1 MLGGDRVV
9 RAVLFDL
16 DGTLTD
22 PKEGITRCMQYALEK
37 LERPAP
43 TADALVAY
51 IGPPLQHTFAQLL
64 GSDERTQIDQAV
76 AYYRERFASHG
87 MYENALYP
95 GVAAMLAELKR
106 AGLRLFLA
114 TSKPRVFAEKILDHF
129 GLAAYFDG
137 VYGAELD
144 GRLSDK
150 AELIAE
156 ILRAEQLNAATT
168 LMVGDRLHDIVGAKR
183 NGVSTAAVTFGYG
196 SRAELEAHQP
206 DWLIDAPA
214 ALVQHITA

>member
-22 PKEGITRCMQYALEK
+22 PKEGITRCMQYALGK
-37 LERPAP
+37 LERPTP

-64 GSDERTQIDQAV
+64 ATDDNVLVDQAV
-76 AYYRERFASHG
+76 AYYRERFASEG
-87 MYENALYP
+87 MYENAVYP

-114 TSKPRVFAEKILDHF
+114 TSKPHVFAEQIVAHF
-129 GLAAYFDG
+129 GLACYFDG

-156 ILRAEQLNAATT
+156 ILRAEQLDAATT
-168 LMVGDRLHDIVGAKR
+168 LMVGDRLHDIVGGKH

-206 DWLIDAPA
+206 DLLIDSPA
-214 ALVQHITA
+214 ALVQRIVA

>member
-1 MLGGDRVV
+1 
-9 RAVLFDL
+9 

-22 PKEGITRCMQYALEK
+22 PKEGITRCMQYALGK
-37 LERPAP
+37 LERPTP

-64 GSDERTQIDQAV
+64 ATDDNVLVDQAV
-76 AYYRERFASHG
+76 AYYRERFASEG
-87 MYENALYP
+87 MYENAVYP

-114 TSKPRVFAEKILDHF
+114 TSKPHVFAEQIVAHF
-129 GLAAYFDG
+129 GLACYFDG

-156 ILRAEQLNAATT
+156 ILRAEQLDAATT
-168 LMVGDRLHDIVGAKR
+168 LMVGDRLHDIVGGKH

-206 DWLIDAPA
+206 DLLIDSPA
-214 ALVQHITA
+214 ALVQRIVA

>member
-1 MLGGDRVV
+1 
-9 RAVLFDL
+9 
-16 DGTLTD
+16 LTD
-22 PKEGITRCMQYALEK
+22 PKEGITRCMQYALGK
-37 LERPAP
+37 LERPTP

-64 GSDERTQIDQAV
+64 ATDDNVLVDQAV
-76 AYYRERFASHG
+76 AYYRERFASEG
-87 MYENALYP
+87 MYENAVYP

-114 TSKPRVFAEKILDHF
+114 TSKPHVFAEQIVAHF
-129 GLAAYFDG
+129 GLACYFDG

-156 ILRAEQLNAATT
+156 ILRAEQLDAATT
-168 LMVGDRLHDIVGAKR
+168 LMVGDRLHDIVGGKH

-206 DWLIDAPA
+206 DLLIDSPA
-214 ALVQHITA
+214 ALVQRIVA